1 MAADQLNWDDLK
13 IFLAVARTGNLVKA
27 ARKLRIDQS
36 TVSRRITQLEFALG
50 ASLFERS
57 HTGLVLNGFG
67 AELLESVQSMETG
80 FDSLSATLDSQSRAL
95 QGPVRIGTMEG
106 IATLYLSSRL
116 VDFHREYPGITVEL
130 VTSAQQLYVTR
141 READVFLG
149 FFKPHGKGLDAEHM
163 GRFSLHL
170 YASDSYLK
178 EHGTPEDVEALS
190 QHKFVGYIED
200 LIQIDAVRWLEEMVD
215 KPNYAFQSSSMLAQ
229 MFAASA
235 GMGIVLLP
243 EFADAGRFGLRRL
256 LSDDVRGIRD
266 LWLSVHHELRYVPRV
281 KAAVNFLENLLF
293 KDPLFA
299 QTD

>member
-1 MAADQLNWDDLK
+1 MSADQLNWDDLR

-27 ARKLRIDQS
+27 ARKLHIDQS
-36 TVSRRITQLEFALG
+36 TVSRRIAQLEYALG

-57 HTGLVLNGFG
+57 HTGLALNGFG
-67 AELLESVQSMETG
+67 SELLDSVQGMDNG
-80 FDSLSATLDSQSRAL
+80 FAALTATLDRQSSAL
-95 QGPVRIGTMEG
+95 HGPVRIGTMEG
-106 IATLYLSSRL
+106 IASLYLSSRL
-116 VDFHREYPGITVEL
+116 VAFNREYPAITVEL

-170 YASDSYLK
+170 YAADSYLK
-178 EHGTPEDVEALS
+178 EHGTPENVAALS
-190 QHKFVGYIED
+190 HHRFVGYIED
-200 LIQIDAVRWLEEMVD
+200 LIQIDAVRWLEEVVD

-229 MFAASA
+229 MFSAAA

-256 LSDDVRGIRD
+256 LGDEVRGSRD
-266 LWLSVHHELRYVPRV
+266 LWLSVHRELRYVPRV
-281 KAAVNFLENLLF
+281 KAAVGFLEHLLL

-299 QTD
+299 QT

>member
-36 TVSRRITQLEFALG
+36 TVSRRITQLEYALG

-57 HTGLVLNGFG
+57 HTGLALNGFG
-67 AELLESVQSMETG
+67 AELLESVQSMDTG
-80 FDSLSATLDSQSRAL
+80 FAALSATLDRQSSVL
-95 QGPVRIGTMEG
+95 HGPVRIGTMEG

-116 VDFHREYPGITVEL
+116 AAFHREYPAITVEL
-130 VTSAQQLYVTR
+130 VTSAQQLYVTH

-149 FFKPHGKGLDAEHM
+149 FFKPQGRGLDAEQM

-170 YASDSYLK
+170 YASDSYL
-178 EHGTPEDVEALS
+178 EQQGVPEDVDALS
-190 QHKFVGYIED
+190 QHKFVGYIDD
-200 LIQIDAVRWLEEMVD
+200 LIQIDAVRWLEEVVS
-215 KPNYAFQSSSMLAQ
+215 KPDLVFQSTSMLAQ
-229 MFAASA
+229 MFAAAA
-235 GMGIVLLP
+235 GVGIVLLP
-243 EFADAGRFGLRRL
+243 DFADAGRFGLRRVL
-256 LSDDVRGIRD
+256 GDEVRVTRD
-266 LWLSVHHELRYVPRV
+266 LWLSVHRELRYVPRI
-281 KAAVNFLENLLF
+281 KAAVSFLENLLL